1 MLTLKKPSEKSVSIF
16 GLCAGTIVALG
27 AAGGQLWTVTLLVFD
42 LSLGDFEG
50 SVLGA
55 SALASILLIGY
66 AFVSVWGFLEQGT
79 KEKKEK
85 DPLESPVPVEVVAAA
100 IVAAA
105 EMDGKVTRKGIEKLL
120 KKLTT
125 PKEPEATLGS
135 PLSLPSGHCKT
146 VRRSRE
152 DVPKGR

>member
-1 MLTLKKPSEKSVSIF
+1 M
-16 GLCAGTIVALG
+16 
-27 AAGGQLWTVTLLVFD
+27 
-42 LSLGDFEG
+42 
-50 SVLGA
+50 
-55 SALASILLIGY
+55 
-66 AFVSVWGFLEQGT
+66 WGFLEQGT

-125 PKEPEATLGS
+125 PKEPDTSTKIGVEPAKRVLQDRS
-135 PLSLPSGHCKT
+135 ALP
-146 VRRSRE
+146 
-152 DVPKGR
+152 